1 MLGGTWAHR
10 SGVDMSLFDI
20 LPEVQ
25 EALRTGKPV
34 VALESTIISH
44 GMPYPENVETAL
56 AVEAVVRAHGAVP
69 ATVAMMD
76 QRVKIG
82 LSPEDLEAF
91 GRAGRDAVK
100 ASRRDVASVLSQPG
114 LFGATTVSATMVLA
128 SRAGIAVFVTGGIGG
143 VHMDGENS
151 MDVSADLVELGRTS
165 MLVVSAGVKSIL
177 DIGRTLEVLET
188 QGVTVVGY
196 GVDDF
201 PAFFVR
207 ESGFPPHMRLDTA
220 EECAGVLAMNRRL
233 QMDSGILV
241 GAPVPEEYAADK
253 ELVEEAIAA
262 ALAMAEEKG
271 ISGKEITPF
280 LLAAVAK
287 LTGGNSLQAN
297 IALVKNN
304 AAVGAGIAVAYSR
317 LGTEAI
323 ACDGLVT

>member
-1 MLGGTWAHR
+1 
-10 SGVDMSLFDI
+10 
-20 LPEVQ
+20 
-25 EALRTGKPV
+25 
-34 VALESTIISH
+34 
-44 GMPYPENVETAL
+44 MPYPENVETAL

-82 LSPEDLEAF
+82 LSPEDLEAL

-100 ASRRDVASVLSQPG
+100 ASRRDVPSVLSQPG

-143 VHMDGENS
+143 VHMDGENT
-151 MDVSADLVELGRTS
+151 MDVSADLIELGRTS

-207 ESGFPPHMRLDTA
+207 ESGFAPHMRLDTA
-220 EECAGVLAMNRRL
+220 EECAGILAMNRRL
-233 QMDSGILV
+233 QMDSAILV
-241 GAPVPEEYAADK
+241 GAPVPEELAADK
-253 ELVEEAIAA
+253 ELVEEAIAT
-262 ALAMAEEKG
+262 ALAMAEEQG
-271 ISGKEITPF
+271 VSGKEITPF
-280 LLAAVAK
+280 LLAAVAE

-304 AAVGAGIAVAYSR
+304 AAVGADIAVAYSR
-317 LGTEAI
+317 LGTEAL
-323 ACDGLVT
+323 ACDGIVA